1 MKWFR
6 LGPPRWYILLASSPQ
21 LPVAYISN
29 GPPAAPVS
37 PKTLGLLGAG
47 PSTLSFDSDIQV
59 LPNQPSPHHPLR
71 ALVRHQVTREGRDL
85 TKVTQSVR
93 GRGLSSPAPSLSFPH
108 SASFVLESLPCPILE
123 YSGPA
128 PEATL
133 RVCGVKACPRTKI
146 LAWSPFQT
154 TTQSP
159 VLVLKCSRA
168 ADISPFPIPAPSLS
182 PAPP

>member
-1 MKWFR
+1 MG
-6 LGPPRWYILLASSPQ
+6 LLQPQVHPR
-21 LPVAYISN
+21 
-29 GPPAAPVS
+29 
-37 PKTLGLLGAG
+37 LLGAG
-47 PSTLSFDSDIQV
+47 PSTLSFGSDIQV

-71 ALVRHQVTREGRDL
+71 ALVRHQVTRERRDL
-85 TKVTQSVR
+85 TRATQPVR
-93 GRGLSSPAPSLSFPH
+93 GRGLSSPAPSLSSFPH

-146 LAWSPFQT
+146 LAWPPFQT

-159 VLVLKCSRA
+159 VLVLRCSRA
-168 ADISPFPIPAPSLS
+168 ADIQSLPNPCPQPVPSPS
-182 PAPP
+182 PATGPTLFSHME